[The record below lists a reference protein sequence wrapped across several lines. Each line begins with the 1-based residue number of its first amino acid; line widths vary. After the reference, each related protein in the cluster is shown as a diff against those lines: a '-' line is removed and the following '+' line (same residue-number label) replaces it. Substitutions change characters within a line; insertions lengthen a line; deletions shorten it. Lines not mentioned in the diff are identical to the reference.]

1 MRGYVD
7 FWKTDRG
14 FGFIIDAETKMRYFA
29 HISAFE
35 NGAVP
40 TTGSLV
46 DFIPG
51 ATGRGPIAT
60 RIRLLDVAE
69 TISALLGGKQ

>member
-7 FWKTDRG
+7 FWKADRG
-14 FGFIIDAETKMRYFA
+14 FGFIIDAENKTRYFA

-35 NGAVP
+35 KGAVP

-60 RIRLLDVAE
+60 HIHLLDVAE
-69 TISALLGGKQ
+69 TIAALLGGKP